1 MTCARSS
8 RIEKKVTR
16 TGRLRALLLSFI
28 LSVTKI
34 PVVVDLAYA
43 ATRSA
48 SRQLRWETTHL
59 DDA

>member
-16 TGRLRALLLSFI
+16 MGRLRALLLSFI

-34 PVVVDLAYA
+34 PVVVDLCRH
-43 ATRSA
+43 TLCFS
-48 SRQLRWETTHL
+48 SITMGNNTLR
-59 DDA
+59 